1 MLRNVAILVCLL
13 GLSACGDGGGATLAG
28 AAGGD
33 GGTAGIGGAGGIGG
47 SGAGAWVQGVFPT
60 SSSFAQKCAV
70 PRSGIDPVT
79 HVTYPDVHGTTTDEN
94 NFLRS
99 WTNELYLW
107 FNEVPDLNPAN
118 YSTAAYFPLLKSSAT
133 TPSGAPKDKFHFT
146 YATST
151 WEQLSQGG
159 VSVGYGAIF
168 LLAAPAPPR
177 KILVA
182 YVQPASS
189 SQPANPALAANL
201 TRGAMVLSIDGV
213 DAINADDQTSVAT
226 LNEGLN
232 PTKAASHTF
241 VIQDPGSASTRT
253 VSMSAQTVNET
264 TVPVVTKLPFNNTQ
278 VGYLLFND
286 QLATSEKEL
295 IGAIN
300 SLQGVADLFLDLRYN
315 GGGYLDIA
323 SELAY
328 MIAGASRTGA
338 GSSTFEQI
346 EFNSKYPGTDP
357 VTGASTTTL
366 FHAATQGFSVAS
378 GQSLPSLN
386 LPRVFVLTGAD
397 TCSASEA
404 IMNGLRGVNVQV
416 IQVGSTTCGK
426 PYGFYPQDN
435 CGTTYFSIQFQGVNA
450 MGQGGYS
457 DGFSPAN
464 QQSGIIGVTLP
475 GCSVAD
481 DFSHALGDPR
491 ETLLQVALSYSA
503 NPVCSVAA
511 SGSSLASIKRAMPP
525 GLQVHV
531 RSPLREMRILRQ

>member
-1 MLRNVAILVCLL
+1 MLRNFAVATGLL
-13 GLSACGDGGGATLAG
+13 LSLAACGG
-28 AAGGD
+28 
-33 GGTAGIGGAGGIGG
+33 GGTASSPFMENCNTGAACAAPPSSYI
-47 SGAGAWVQGVFPT
+47 QGVFPA
-60 SSSFAQKCAV
+60 SSNFAQKCAV
-70 PRSGIDPVT
+70 PRSGVDPVT
-79 HVTYPDVHGTTTDEN
+79 HSAYHDVQGTTADEN

-107 FNEVPDLNPAN
+107 FNEVPDLDPFN
-118 YSTAAYFPLLKSSAT
+118 YSSTADYFPLLKTSAT
-133 TPSGAPKDKFHFT
+133 TASGAPKDKFHFT
-146 YATST
+146 YATSV
-151 WEQLSQGG
+151 WEQLSQSG

-168 LLAAPAPPR
+168 FLAQAAPPR
-177 KILVA
+177 QILVA

-189 SQPANPALAANL
+189 SQPSNPALSANL
-201 TRGAMVLSIDGV
+201 ARGATVLSIDGV
-213 DAINADDQTSVAT
+213 DAVNADDQTSVAT

-232 PTKAASHTF
+232 PTKAATHTF
-241 VIQDPGSASTRT
+241 VIQDPGSTSTRT
-253 VSMSAQTVNET
+253 VSMAAQTINET
-264 TVPVVTKLPFNNTQ
+264 TVPVVTKLPVNNTQ

-295 IGAIN
+295 IAAIN
-300 SLQGVADLFLDLRYN
+300 ALQGVSDLFLDLRYN

-328 MIAGASRTGA
+328 MIAGSSRTGA

-378 GQSLPSLN
+378 GQALPSLN
-386 LPRVFVLTGAD
+386 LARVFVLTGPD

-464 QQSGIIGVTLP
+464 QQSGIVGVTLP

-481 DFSHALGDPR
+481 DFTHTLGDPN
-491 ETLLQVALSYSA
+491 ESLLQVALAYST
-503 NPVCSVAA
+503 NPSCSVPA
-511 SGSSLASIKRAMPP
+511 SGASLASVKRAIPP
-525 GLQVHV
+525 GLQIHV
-531 RSPLREMRILRQ
+531 RSPLREMRILHQ